1 MTQGPRETGGLR
13 QFHIYTFLHLDLK
26 HQANYVPQ
34 QNLQK
39 LFSNDSYKYL
49 NLFCSL
55 FRPNKNVNNF
65 KNSR

>member
-1 MTQGPRETGGLR
+1 MTRGPRETGGLR
-13 QFHIYTFLHLDLK
+13 ELHIYATCALRLK
-26 HQANYVPQ
+26 TPSKLRPQ
-34 QNLQK
+34 QNLQE